1 MNPGRSRTRM
11 ETMRAFFVATVTVR
25 HPEKFQEYA
34 LRAAATFAPYGAEAV
49 LRGKVDGALVG
60 GVGHQTVGIVRF
72 PDAEALSDWF
82 NSPEYQALV
91 PLRDEAADMTIIAY
105 SIPA

>member
-1 MNPGRSRTRM
+1 
-11 ETMRAFFVATVTVR
+11 MRAFFVATVTVR

-34 LRAAATFAPYGAEAV
+34 RKAAATFAPHGGEAV

-60 GVGHQTVGIVRF
+60 TAGHQAVGIVTF
-72 PDAEALSDWF
+72 PDAAALSAWF

-91 PLRDEAADMTIIAY
+91 PLRDEAADITIITY
-105 SIPA
+105 SVPA